1 MRSTAMWSA
10 NAVVPTRKEPAF
22 AMSCN
27 VSSVASEPCSM
38 QSTPARTQARMPASP
53 WAWAATR
60 RPLRWASSTMA
71 SNSSVWYCA
80 LAGTTTAELKDMT
93 PPEAEILISLAPYLI
108 W

>member
-1 MRSTAMWSA
+1 MRSMAMWSA
-10 NAVVPTRKEPAF
+10 RAVVPTRKVPAF

-27 VSSVASEPCSM
+27 VSSVASDPCSM
-38 QSTPARTQARMPASP
+38 QSTPARMQARMPASP
-53 WAWAATR
+53 WACAATR

-71 SNSSVWYCA
+71 SSSSSEYCWHPA
-80 LAGTTTAELKDMT
+80 AELNDIT